1 MFHFRGP
8 ATGPAMRVPR
18 PARIGL
24 TIRAAVLAACA
35 HALVPAAADDRP
47 LTLEAAEALALEAEP
62 GREGHEA
69 RAEALTERAVA
80 AGELPDPELRVG
92 LANFPIE
99 SGGFATEGMTQSQ
112 LGLRQR
118 FPPGDTLEHAAER
131 YRRLADEQSFA
142 ASARERDVR
151 YALRAAW
158 LELHYR
164 ERAREVV
171 RETRPLFADL
181 LTVTRSLY
189 SVGNRDQ
196 QDVLRAE
203 LELSRLDEHLLTIEE
218 QVALARAALAE
229 WIGEAAERPL
239 PAALPG
245 FGPPP
250 ALADLEASLESH
262 PALVAVEARGEAS
275 QAAIAE
281 AREAFRPGWAL
292 DLGYGYRDGR
302 LPDGTSRSDFL
313 SLSVTVDLPFLGRE
327 RRNRALVAAL
337 AERRAVD
344 ADREQLRRRLASRLA
359 ADHARWQS
367 LGRRIE
373 LARETILPQAEARA
387 AAALVA
393 YQSEAGDFADVM
405 RGRIDV
411 LDALL
416 EVKRLETGRAKSRA
430 ALARFGGH

>member
-1 MFHFRGP
+1 
-8 ATGPAMRVPR
+8 VPSC
-18 PARIGL
+18 PG
-24 TIRAAVLAACA
+24 CGF
-35 HALVPAAADDRP
+35 
-47 LTLEAAEALALEAEP
+47 EAEP

-99 SGGFATEGMTQSQ
+99 SGGFATEGMTQGQ

-171 RETRPLFADL
+171 RETRPLFSDL

-203 LELSRLDEHLLTIEE
+203 LELSRLDERLLTIEE

-245 FGPPP
+245 LGPPP

-327 RRNRALVAAL
+327 RRNGALGAAL
-337 AERRAVD
+337 AERRAAD
-344 ADREQLRRRLASRLA
+344 ADREQLRRRLGSRLA
-359 ADHARWQS
+359 AEHARWQS

-373 LARETILPQAEARA
+373 LQRDTILPQAEARA
-387 AAALVA
+387 AAALAA
-393 YQSEAGDFADVM
+393 YRSETGDFAEVM

-416 EVKRLETGRAKSRA
+416 ELKRLETARLTSRA
-430 ALARFGGH
+430 ELARLGGH